1 MTKLETIINTILQR
15 LKSELANETWESRR
29 RYFNQM
35 LKCAKLL
42 GITEPCAKLY
52 DEFIRDDN
60 GSPERH
66 ALHIRCVKLVDALAF
81 TQARD
86 EHGIPFNEPSMPD
99 DAEVHEFFQG
109 REFPIAADVR
119 IDHLI
124 VKAEIEMKYLNL
136 TDSTIGQYK
145 HSWMDIRRYFYDAG
159 VFGYD
164 ETLMKCFIQEINNL
178 RHKGSM
184 KEWKWKINRKAAH
197 VLIEV
202 ANTGRFLWG
211 MIKRDARCHSLEAE
225 SIRSQYL
232 KYLEQR
238 NLSRS
243 TIDLHDYV
251 FRKTVEFSGI
261 ETAKDLLSLSPGK
274 IHLVITKFAGICNR
288 RSMATLL
295 PILRSLLAFFH
306 TTGLIKKD
314 LSGIVMGVFVQRG
327 SVAAYISE
335 KDQTGLVAQLAKEPK
350 RTKAIILLAMH
361 LGLRDCDIC
370 NLTFQ
375 TIDWRN
381 DKIRLIQKKT
391 GEPLVLP
398 LLPDVGNAL
407 MDYILNERPKRA
419 DHYPYIFLRKQAPHN
434 KLTSVYPTCSRLLGN
449 LGIKPINGTARGV
462 HLFRYSMVHKL
473 LAAKVPHQVITD
485 TLGHTSRESDK
496 PYLSMEE
503 SMLRAC
509 ALNLSVIGRVSWR
522 GGASND
528 GLSI

>member
-1 MTKLETIINTILQR
+1 MTKLEAVINTILQQ
-15 LKSELANETWESRR
+15 LKSELANETWVSRR

-35 LKCAKLL
+35 LNCAKLF

-52 DEFIRDDN
+52 DAFIRDDN
-60 GSPERH
+60 GSPERR
-66 ALHIRCVKLVDALAF
+66 ALHIRCVRLVDALAC

-86 EHGIPFNEPSMPD
+86 EHGILFNEPPMPD
-99 DAEVHEFFQG
+99 EAEVHEFFQN
-109 REFPIAADVR
+109 RSFPITADVR
-119 IDHLI
+119 IEHLI
-124 VKAEIEMKYLNL
+124 VKAEIEIRYLNL
-136 TDSTIGQYK
+136 TISTIGQYK
-145 HSWMDIRRYFYDAG
+145 HSWMKIRRYFYDAG
-159 VFGYD
+159 ISGYD
-164 ETLMKCFIQEINNL
+164 ETLIKCFIKEINNL
-178 RHKGSM
+178 RNNGSM

-211 MIKRDARCHSLEAE
+211 MITRDVRCHSLETE
-225 SIRSQYL
+225 SIRLQYL
-232 KYLEQR
+232 KSLEQR

-243 TIDLHDYV
+243 TISLHDYV
-251 FRKTVEFSGI
+251 FRKTVEFSEV
-261 ETAKDLLSLSPGK
+261 ETVKDLLSLSPEK

-288 RSMATLL
+288 RSMATIL
-295 PILRSLLAFFH
+295 PILRSLLAFFY

-314 LSGIVMGVFVQRG
+314 LSGIVMGCFVQRD
-327 SVAAYISE
+327 SVAVYISE
-335 KDQTGLVAQLAKEPK
+335 KDQTKLVARLAKESK
-350 RTKAIILLAMH
+350 RTKAVILLAMH

-375 TIDWRN
+375 DIDWRN

-407 MDYILNERPKRA
+407 IDYILNERPKRA

-434 KLTSVYPTCSRLLGN
+434 KLVSVYSICSKLLGCM
-449 LGIKPINGTARGV
+449 GIKPVNGNATGV

-473 LAAKVPHQVITD
+473 LVAKVPHQVITD
-485 TLGHTSRESDK
+485 ALGHTSKESDK

-503 SMLRAC
+503 SMLRMC

-528 GLSI
+528 

>member
-1 MTKLETIINTILQR
+1 MTKLETTINTVLEH
-15 LKSELANETWESRR
+15 LKSELAGETWESRR

-35 LKCAKLL
+35 LKCADSL
-42 GITEPCAKLY
+42 GITEPCAELY
-52 DEFIRDDN
+52 DTFIRDDN

-66 ALHIRCVKLVDALAF
+66 LLHVRCVKLVDALAC

-86 EHGIPFNEPSMPD
+86 EHGVLFNEPFMPD
-99 DAEVHEFFQG
+99 EAEVREFFQG

-124 VKAEIEMKYLNL
+124 VKAEIEMRYLNL
-136 TDSTIGQYK
+136 TNSTIGQYK

-159 VFGYD
+159 VSGYD
-164 ETLMKCFIQEINNL
+164 ETLMKGFIREINNL
-178 RHKGSM
+178 HNEGTM

-197 VLIEV
+197 VLMEV

-211 MIKRDARCHSLEAE
+211 MVSRDASYNNLEIE
-225 SIRSQYL
+225 SIRSR
-232 KYLEQR
+232 YLESLKQR
-238 NLSRS
+238 NLSNS

-251 FRKTVEFSGI
+251 FRKTVEFTGI
-261 ETAKDLLSLSPGK
+261 ETPKDLLSLSPEK
-274 IHLVITKFAGICNR
+274 IHHVIIKFAGICNR
-288 RSMATLL
+288 RSMATIL
-295 PILRSLLAFFH
+295 PILRLLLAFFH
-306 TTGLIKKD
+306 TAGLISKN
-314 LSGIVMGVFVQRG
+314 LSGIVMGSFVQRG

-335 KDQTGLVAQLAKEPK
+335 KDQTELVAHLAKESK
-350 RTKAIILLAMH
+350 RTKAVILLAMH

-375 TIDWRN
+375 QIDWRN

-407 MDYILNERPKRA
+407 LDYILNERPKRS
-419 DHYPYIFLRKQAPHN
+419 DHYPYIFLRKQAPYN
-434 KLTSVYPTCSRLLGN
+434 KLTSVYSTCSRLLSC
-449 LGIKPINGTARGV
+449 LGIKPVNGTARGV
-462 HLFRYSMVHKL
+462 HLFRYSLVHKL

-485 TLGHTSRESDK
+485 VLGHTSKESSK

-503 SMLRAC
+503 SMLRMC

-522 GGASND
+522 GGFSYD
-528 GLSI
+528 